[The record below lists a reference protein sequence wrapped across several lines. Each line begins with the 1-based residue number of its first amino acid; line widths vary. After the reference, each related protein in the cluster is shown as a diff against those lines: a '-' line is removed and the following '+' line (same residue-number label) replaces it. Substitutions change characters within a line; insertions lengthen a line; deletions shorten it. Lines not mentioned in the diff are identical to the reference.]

1 MSNYAWVCFD
11 CRATVRRPGSSED
24 VRCPSCANAC
34 ECLGYKTPIPEKS
47 KIKEWDEL
55 RQSYFESKREQLEQR
70 EIYRVRHIHS
80 LEQEIVR
87 LESMSENRGRAQTVK
102 QLKKQLEQSRA

>member
-1 MSNYAWVCFD
+1 MSNYAWVCFG
-11 CRATVRRPGSSED
+11 CRSAVRRPGSSED

-34 ECLGYKTPIPEKS
+34 ECLGYKTPIPKKS
-47 KIKEWDEL
+47 KIQEWDEL
-55 RQSYFESKREQLEQR
+55 RQNYFKSKVEQLEQR
-70 EIYRVRHIHS
+70 NIQRVRHIHA

-87 LESMSENRGRAQTVK
+87 LESMPENHGRAQAVK